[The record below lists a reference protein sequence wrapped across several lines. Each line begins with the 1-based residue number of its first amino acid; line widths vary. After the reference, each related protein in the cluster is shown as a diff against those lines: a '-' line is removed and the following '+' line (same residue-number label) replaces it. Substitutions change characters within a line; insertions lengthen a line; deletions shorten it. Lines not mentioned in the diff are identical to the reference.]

1 MIVQDFLFRK
11 CRRAICRIAKWI
23 INTLFLY
30 QSVYV
35 MWIKHKNNIVRRFVG
50 GDNYIF
56 GMKER
61 QVFSNI
67 LVLKIDVETVLIDT
81 LSFI

>member
-1 MIVQDFLFRK
+1 MCF
-11 CRRAICRIAKWI
+11 
-23 INTLFLY
+23 
-30 QSVYV
+30 
-35 MWIKHKNNIVRRFVG
+35 KHKNNIVRSLVG

-67 LVLKIDVETVLIDT
+67 WVLKIDVERVLIDT